1 MIRLTRREKLS
12 AVALAILVGG
22 LVLFT
27 FAVKPAI
34 ERTKTLRRVIS
45 EKQDELQKL
54 RSRSNEYIFLRDS
67 LDNLRTKAAS
77 QEEGFELLP
86 FLESLIREHGLAKKV
101 ATMKQQILQLGPSHS
116 ETIVEVRLENLTL
129 RQLVDFIRKVES
141 SKVLARIKSLYIKK
155 NLTNTDLLDS
165 VVEIHNPKLTQT

>member
-1 MIRLTRREKLS
+1 MIRLTRREKLL
-12 AVALAILVGG
+12 AIALAILVVG

-34 ERTKTLRRVIS
+34 ERTETLRRVIS
-45 EKQDELQKL
+45 EKQDELQKV
-54 RSRSNEYIFLRDS
+54 RAGSSEYIFLRDN
-67 LDNLRTKAAS
+67 LDNLRTKVAS
-77 QEEGFELLP
+77 QKKGFELLP

-101 ATMKQQILQLGPSHS
+101 ATMKQQVLQLGPSHS

-129 RQLVDFIRKVES
+129 KQLVDFLRKVES
-141 SKVLARIKSLYIKK
+141 SKVLARTKSLYIKK

-165 VVEIHNPKLTQT
+165 VVEIHNPRLAQN

>member
-1 MIRLTRREKLS
+1 MISLTRREKLL
-12 AVALAILVGG
+12 ALALAIFVGS

-34 ERTKTLRRVIS
+34 ERSETLRRVIS
-45 EKQDELQKL
+45 EKRDELQKL
-54 RSRSNEYIFLRDS
+54 RAGSSEYIFLRDS
-67 LDNLRTKAAS
+67 LDNLRTKVAS
-77 QEEGFELLP
+77 QEKGFELLA

-101 ATMKQQILQLGPSHS
+101 ATMKQQVLQLGPSHS

-129 RQLVDFIRKVES
+129 KQLVDFLRKVES
-141 SKVLARIKSLYIKK
+141 SEVLARIKSLYIKK

-165 VVEIHNPKLTQT
+165 VVEIHNPRLTQN

>member
-1 MIRLTRREKLS
+1 MIRLTRREKLL
-12 AVALAILVGG
+12 AIALAILVVG

-34 ERTKTLRRVIS
+34 ERTETLRRVIS

-54 RSRSNEYIFLRDS
+54 RAGSNEYIFLRDN
-67 LDNLRTKAAS
+67 LDNLRTKVAS
-77 QEEGFELLP
+77 QEKGFELLP

-101 ATMKQQILQLGPSHS
+101 ATMKQQVLQLGPSHS

-129 RQLVDFIRKVES
+129 KQLVDFLRKVES
-141 SKVLARIKSLYIKK
+141 SEVLARTKSLYIKK
-155 NLTNTDLLDS
+155 NLTNPDLLDS
-165 VVEIHNPKLTQT
+165 VVEIHNPRLTQI

>member
-1 MIRLTRREKLS
+1 MIRLTRREKLL
-12 AVALAILVGG
+12 AIALAVLVGG

-34 ERTKTLRRVIS
+34 ERTETLRRVIS

-54 RSRSNEYIFLRDS
+54 RAGSSEYIFLRDN
-67 LDNLRTKAAS
+67 LDNLRAKVAS
-77 QEEGFELLP
+77 QEKGFELLP

-101 ATMKQQILQLGPSHS
+101 ATMKQQVLQLGPSHS

-129 RQLVDFIRKVES
+129 KQLVDFLRKVES
-141 SKVLARIKSLYIKK
+141 SEVLARTKSLYIKK

-165 VVEIHNPKLTQT
+165 VVEIHNPRLAQN